1 MRKLTPDPPN
11 NSNTSEPENPTSETL
26 EQAPY
31 CDCNERHSCVANI
44 KATPRTP
51 STMLIVNPDIDV
63 QTLLGCVSES
73 LASASVITMDVAD
86 RETGT
91 SRNSLLGV
99 HQILM
104 VAELSVNRAL
114 DQLDPIE

>member
-11 NSNTSEPENPTSETL
+11 NSNASEPENPRSETL

-31 CDCNERHSCVANI
+31 CDCDEQHTCVANI
-44 KATPRTP
+44 RATPRTP
-51 STMLIVNPDIDV
+51 STMYTVNPDIDV

-114 DQLDPIE
+114 DQLDLIE